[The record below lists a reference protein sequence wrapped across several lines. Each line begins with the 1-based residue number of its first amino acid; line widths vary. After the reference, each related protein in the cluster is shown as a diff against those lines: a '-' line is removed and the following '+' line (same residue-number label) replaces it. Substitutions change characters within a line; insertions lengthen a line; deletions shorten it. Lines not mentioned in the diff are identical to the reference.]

1 MRKLCA
7 GWIIAIGMLCTVSFS
22 FAQNVEP
29 GRQSGAAGQKQG
41 DPAGQGDTVRGQVPG
56 QTAQG
61 QAAQGQLTQG
71 QTTQGQAIQGQTGQ
85 QTIQQGQ
92 IRQGQVGQP
101 QTLQPSQQGQF
112 TQQRQGQGQG
122 QGRESLSD
130 QEIANCVHGEASNEI
145 EIAKLAQQKAQSE
158 EVRQFAEQMVKDH
171 TPGMQEMQRLAGN
184 LASHTQPKR
193 ESDGGLD
200 WVAVKNQIGQ
210 QCLNSVK
217 QELSQKSSA
226 EFDQCF
232 MGQQIAAHMKVVD
245 ELKVLRNYASQDLQQ
260 KLDKELQTAQ
270 QHLQHAKQIEKR
282 LKESPSERVSRKSD
296 GSNK

>member
-7 GWIIAIGMLCTVSFS
+7 GWIIGVAVLCSVSW
-22 FAQNVEP
+22 AQNVEP

-56 QTAQG
+56 QTPQGQAAQG
-61 QAAQGQLTQG
+61 QAAQGQ
-71 QTTQGQAIQGQTGQ
+71 AGQ

-92 IRQGQVGQP
+92 VRQPGQVGQP
-101 QTLQPSQQGQF
+101 QTLQQGQF
-112 TQQRQGQGQG
+112 TQQGQQRQG

-158 EVRQFAEQMVKDH
+158 EVRQFAEQMVKEH
-171 TPGMQEMQRLAGN
+171 TPGAQEMQRLAGN
-184 LASHTQPKR
+184 LASHTQPQR
-193 ESDGGLD
+193 TSDGGLD
-200 WVAVKNQIGQ
+200 WIAVKNQIGQ
-210 QCLNSVK
+210 QCLNTVK
-217 QELSQKSSA
+217 QELSQKSGA

-232 MGQQIAAHMKVVD
+232 MGQQIGAHLKVVD
-245 ELKVLRNYASQDLQQ
+245 ELKVLRNYPSQELQQ

-270 QHLQHAKQIEKR
+270 HHLQMAKQIEQK
-282 LKESPSERVSRKSD
+282 LKGSPSERVSRRPE

>member
-1 MRKLCA
+1 M
-7 GWIIAIGMLCTVSFS
+7 
-22 FAQNVEP
+22 AQNVEP

-41 DPAGQGDTVRGQVPG
+41 EPAGQGDTVRGQVAG

-61 QAAQGQLTQG
+61 QAAQGQLAPG
-71 QTTQGQAIQGQTGQ
+71 QTTQGQAGQ
-85 QTIQQGQ
+85 QTIQQGQIRQDQ

-101 QTLQPSQQGQF
+101 QTLQPGQQGQF
-112 TQQRQGQGQG
+112 TQQRQG

-158 EVRQFAEQMVKDH
+158 EVRKFAEQMVRDH
-171 TPGMQEMQRLAGN
+171 TPGAQEMQRLAGN

-210 QCLNSVK
+210 ECLKSVK
-217 QELSQKSSA
+217 QELSQKSGA
-226 EFDQCF
+226 EFDHCF

-270 QHLQHAKQIEKR
+270 QHLQHAKQIEQR
-282 LKESPSERVSRKSD
+282 LKESPSERVSRKTD